1 MLWSGGGL
9 HATAGP
15 ARRTALDHRLTL
27 TLSRR
32 VILAGEIS
40 GIVTRQHLRRIACCA
55 W

>member
-9 HATAGP
+9 HGTAGP
-15 ARRTALDHRLTL
+15 ARRTAPDP
-27 TLSRR
+27 
-32 VILAGEIS
+32 VISAGEIS